1 MYMHGAAIIILLLA
15 GAGMAQGVS
24 SLTVGDATYE
34 NVTLK
39 NEYPRS
45 FFIQHD
51 GGTAFIERSKL
62 SEDQIAQLLEA
73 STARESVNG
82 NESAEPEVRAEN
94 KEAEYLHPKP
104 ESLETDEEKKFFEAC
119 GKAET
124 ATIVSMLKENPA
136 LAKVTMK
143 GRSYRRFL
151 PQMEDGQMTPM
162 RTEPVDA
169 SCDALQWLIDESEKT
184 PDRIEAIKALV
195 EAGADPSR
203 TTSEAGCNMARNSVS
218 IPSKLTIE
226 ELDFLLSK
234 GANPDFGFC
243 VASYPPVGLLAIQ
256 FVTAEDSEKK
266 EDAQKYLKTYIT
278 HGANPDATA
287 SPSFVMGTPRKD
299 GKWKDARFSTANDV
313 AKFADDPELDAILAE
328 AKK

>member
-1 MYMHGAAIIILLLA
+1 MYMHSAAIIILLLA

-24 SLTVGDATYE
+24 SLAVGDATYE

-62 SEDQIAQLLEA
+62 TEDQIAQLLEA

-119 GKAET
+119 RKADT

-136 LAKVTMK
+136 LAKVTMR
-143 GRSYRRFL
+143 GQSLRRIWV
-151 PQMEDGQMTPM
+151 QDEM

-203 TTSEAGCNMARNSVS
+203 TTSEAGSSMARNSVS

-243 VASYPPVGLLAIQ
+243 
-256 FVTAEDSEKK
+256 
-266 EDAQKYLKTYIT
+266 
-278 HGANPDATA
+278 AT
-287 SPSFVMGTPRKD
+287 SR
-299 GKWKDARFSTANDV
+299 
-313 AKFADDPELDAILAE
+313 
-328 AKK
+328 